1 MASASDATQPG
12 LPPSFE
18 RPTKRRWVIFALAA
32 GTSFIL
38 YLHRYTWVLIRSD
51 IKDEFGL
58 SNTEVDSLY
67 TFFNV
72 TYAMG
77 QIPGGIICDLFGP
90 HLFLGLIIGV
100 WSLTLPMI
108 GLGNSMTGLT
118 FARMGFGVAQAGCY
132 PSLAKV
138 SREWF
143 PPAKRT
149 TLQALVASF
158 FGRSGGAVSSI
169 VLGTVLMGYCGL
181 TWRWSLVVLSGIGM
195 VYAVIFVK
203 LCRNRP
209 SEDPQVN
216 EAELAIIRGT
226 PQPATDTPSGKGN
239 MLSAGRA
246 LKNRSLLMF
255 VVQQYMNAGADYVY
269 SGIMGSY
276 FIEARSV
283 EDKVILGL
291 LVSMP
296 LWGGAV
302 GGIVGGIMNDVLI
315 VVTGSRRWAR
325 TIVGFAGKTI
335 ACGFL
340 FLSISHPDPMAGA
353 WLLFVTKFFSDW
365 TQPTVWGASTDLGGR
380 YSATVFSII
389 NSSGSVGGFVTPV
402 LGGLLLDRFATT
414 QMVGDVEQTIT
425 NFTPV
430 FIMVGV
436 MYFASALCWL
446 FINCENTLDQP
457 DETTEPAS
465 QAE

>member
-1 MASASDATQPG
+1 MASTPDASPPEY
-12 LPPSFE
+12 PPSFE
-18 RPTKRRWVIFALAA
+18 RPTNRRWVIFALAA
-32 GTSFIL
+32 STSFIL

-51 IKDEFGL
+51 IKNEFGL
-58 SNTEVDSLY
+58 TNTQVDSLY
-67 TFFNV
+67 TLFNV

-77 QIPGGIICDLFGP
+77 QIPGGVICDLFGP
-90 HLFLGLIIGV
+90 HLFLGVIIAV

-108 GLGNSMTGLT
+108 GLGTSLNSLGL
-118 FARMGFGVAQAGCY
+118 ARLGFGAAQAGCY
-132 PSLAKV
+132 PSVAKV
-138 SREWF
+138 TREWF
-143 PPAKRT
+143 PAGRRT

-169 VLGTVLMGYCGL
+169 VLGTVLMGYFELG
-181 TWRWSLVVLSGIGM
+181 WRASLVVLSGVG
-195 VYAVIFVK
+195 VVFAVVFYK
-203 LCRNRP
+203 LYQNQP
-209 SEDPQVN
+209 SADPRVN
-216 EAELAIIRGT
+216 AAELALIRGDDV
-226 PQPATDTPSGKGN
+226 PTDGNSGKGN
-239 MLSAGRA
+239 VLPVGRA
-246 LKNRSLLMF
+246 LRNPSLLVF

-283 EDKVILGL
+283 EDKAILGL

-302 GGIVGGIMNDVLI
+302 GGIVGGVLNDVLI
-315 VVTGSRRWAR
+315 NVTGSRRWAR
-325 TIVGFAGKTI
+325 TIVGFSGKTI

-340 FLSISHPDPMAGA
+340 FLSIGHPNPMTGA

-389 NSSGSVGGFVTPV
+389 NSSGSVGGVVTPII
-402 LGGLLLDRFATT
+402 GGLMLDHYVTATMVDGT
-414 QMVGDVEQTIT
+414 QQMVT

-430 FIMVGV
+430 FILVGC

-446 FINCENTLDQP
+446 FINCENSLDKS
-457 DETTEPAS
+457 ES
-465 QAE
+465 VS